1 MPTNK
6 EFIATHS
13 PPTNDRAATQKAIW
27 LLAAV
32 ALNAVELAI
41 PRLPFLPWLKPGFAN
56 IITIL
61 WIMKYGFGDALL
73 YTALRVWISGFYFGF
88 SLFTLTLSLS
98 GGLLS
103 TAAMFILWTTLGRRG
118 LTGTVGTAIVGALF
132 HNIGQLA
139 VIYVMMS
146 RNIGVLGQIPFML
159 CAAVVFGGFVGALT
173 PVVGKILGY
182 NGQNT
187 GLLRFARNDGHWL
200 SPRYTSCEERSD
212 EAIQSNLNATNHTDT
227 THTTVTAKL
236 IIIATFAVSISLMF
250 INNIYV
256 LISAATIYSLV
267 SYLLNRKTPLV
278 LIYPTR
284 FYTLFLFVAFTNLF
298 FSYGKRLDVLPF
310 ITIDGIIAFIKQ
322 SLRIWCWLQTVH
334 ILNKFDFH
342 KSFIKFLY
350 KFFPN
355 KKDTL
360 EAGMT
365 ALEHFPEVMKFSK
378 SSKKISLKALIT
390 DPKAA
395 ATEYVEAVTDRIAR
409 IIDKNDALR

>member
-1 MPTNK
+1 MYVDKILT
-6 EFIATHS
+6 ESS
-13 PPTNDRAATQKAIW
+13 PPPNDRAVTQKAIW

-61 WIMKYGFGDALL
+61 WIMKYGFKDALL

-98 GGLLS
+98 GGMLS
-103 TAAMFILWTTLGRRG
+103 TAAMFILWATLGRRG
-118 LTGTVGTAIVGALF
+118 LTGTVGTAIIGALF
-132 HNIGQLA
+132 HNVGQLA

-159 CAAVVFGGFVGALT
+159 CAAVVFGGLVGALT
-173 PVVGKILGY
+173 PVAGKILGY

-187 GLLRFARNDGHWL
+187 GLLRFARNDCL
-200 SPRYTSCEERSD
+200 CEERSD
-212 EAIQSNLNATNHTDT
+212 EAIQSNLNATNYTDT

-267 SYLLNRKTPLV
+267 SFSLNRKTPFV

-284 FYTLFLFVAFTNLF
+284 FYTLFLFVAFTNQF
-298 FSYGKRLDVLPF
+298 FSYGKRLDILPF

-355 KKDTL
+355 KKETL

-365 ALEHFPEVMKFSK
+365 ALEHFPEIMKFSK

-395 ATEYVEAVTDRIAR
+395 ATEYVEAVTDRIAKL
-409 IIDKNDALR
+409 IAQPADSSIPYPQNKPN